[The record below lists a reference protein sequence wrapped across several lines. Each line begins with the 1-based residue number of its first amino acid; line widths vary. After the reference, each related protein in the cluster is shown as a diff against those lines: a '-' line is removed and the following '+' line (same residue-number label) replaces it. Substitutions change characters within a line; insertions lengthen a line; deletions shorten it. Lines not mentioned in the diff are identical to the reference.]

1 MSRTEATNLIEKL
14 GGTVRNFVTK
24 KNNIL
29 INNVKNSENLNTNQ
43 MSNKLKTALNYISQ
57 GQDLIIIDEEK
68 WEEILKGKN
77 TILNKYWLYT
87 YNRLYNIS

>member
-43 MSNKLKTALNYISQ
+43 MSNKLKTALNYINQ

-68 WEEILKGKN
+68 LEEILKGKN
-77 TILNKYWLYT
+77 TILNKY
-87 YNRLYNIS
+87 

>member
-1 MSRTEATNLIEKL
+1 
-14 GGTVRNFVTK
+14 
-24 KNNIL
+24 
-29 INNVKNSENLNTNQ
+29 

-68 WEEILKGKN
+68 LEEILKGKN